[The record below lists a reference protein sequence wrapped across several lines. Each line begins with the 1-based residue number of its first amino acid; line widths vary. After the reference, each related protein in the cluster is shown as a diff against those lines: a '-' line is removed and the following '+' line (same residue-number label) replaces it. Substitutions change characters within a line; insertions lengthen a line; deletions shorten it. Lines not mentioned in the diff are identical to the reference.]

1 MNDQRAE
8 ALQKLFRAIVGL
20 QSVEECGAFL
30 EDLCTVRELEDMA
43 RRLDAAEMLSK
54 GEAYL
59 TVAREVG
66 ISTATISRVSR
77 ALNYG
82 SGGYKTVLDWMAG
95 EAEA

>member
-1 MNDQRAE
+1 M
-8 ALQKLFRAIVGL
+8 
-20 QSVEECGAFL
+20 
-30 EDLCTVRELEDMA
+30 RELEDMA

-54 GEAYL
+54 GEGYQ

-82 SGGYKTVLDWMAG
+82 SGGYKTVLDRMSG

>member
-66 ISTATISRVSR
+66 ISTATISVPID
-77 ALNYG
+77 
-82 SGGYKTVLDWMAG
+82 TP
-95 EAEA
+95 